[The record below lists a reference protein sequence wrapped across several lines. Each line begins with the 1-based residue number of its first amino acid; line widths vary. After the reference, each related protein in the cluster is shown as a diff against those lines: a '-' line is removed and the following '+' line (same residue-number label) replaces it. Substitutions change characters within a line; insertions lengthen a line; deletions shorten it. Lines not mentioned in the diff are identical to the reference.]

1 MHYCKTVQVGIMQK
15 NHLLYSFYHKVSI
28 HMEIKICKEYKQWDD
43 DECKSDYNFL
53 TKYKETYF
61 LISIIS
67 VLCSSKFSFY

>member
-28 HMEIKICKEYKQWDD
+28 HMEIKICKEYNQWDD

-53 TKYKETYF
+53 TKYKEAYF

>member
-43 DECKSDYNFL
+43 DKCKSEANFL
-53 TKYKETYF
+53 TNKKAEYF
-61 LISIIS
+61 LMPIAS
-67 VLCSSKFSFY
+67 VLCLYNFSFY